1 LAAISLPVTVWLRGR
16 PMPLVVMAAVLAL
29 FVVVRHRDNIR
40 RLVQGTENRF
50 NKHSAEPSES

>member
-1 LAAISLPVTVWLRGR
+1 
-16 PMPLVVMAAVLAL
+16 MAAVLAL